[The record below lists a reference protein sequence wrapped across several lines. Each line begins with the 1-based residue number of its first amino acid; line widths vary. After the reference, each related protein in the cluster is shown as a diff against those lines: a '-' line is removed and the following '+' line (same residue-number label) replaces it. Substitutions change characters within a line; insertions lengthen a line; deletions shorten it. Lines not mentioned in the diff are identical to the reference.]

1 MFELERIT
9 TPELQPNGVLEYLR
23 LPFRKF
29 EVSTAMSTTRA
40 VQVLQE
46 IVEPPRR
53 WGRPSSAKR
62 GFFEGKLAGTRF
74 KFHRVIRGQN
84 SFVPVIAGSF
94 RSRGLGSVMTVNMR
108 LIWPVTIFWIGI
120 VSFLAWNSIALDSR
134 LAGPLS
140 VRMAV
145 AVMALFIYL
154 LVTVCFAIEVRLAM
168 RRLLEVMR
176 PKSPSTVRPLIS

>member
-1 MFELERIT
+1 MFEVERIT
-9 TPELQPNGVLEYLR
+9 APDLQPNGVLEYLR

-62 GFFEGKLAGTRF
+62 GFFQGKVAGTRF
-74 KFHRVIRGQN
+74 KFHRVIHGQS

-94 RSRGLGSVMTVNMR
+94 RRRGLGSVMTVNMR

-120 VSFLAWNSIALDSR
+120 VSFLAWNSIDVDSC
-134 LAGPLS
+134 LAGPVS

-145 AVMALFIYL
+145 AAMALFIYL
-154 LVTVCFAIEVRLAM
+154 LATICFAIEVRIAM
-168 RRLLEVMR
+168 QQLLKLMS
-176 PKSPSTVRPLIS
+176 PKSFSAIDPSD